1 MQLSVTLINRTFIQI
16 VSEFSKIICL
26 LLNSEQIF
34 NLFAR
39 QTIAY
44 VFSKYA
50 QASSVRSWQILI
62 KKIFPFLEDLVV
74 ITALSHSG
82 SFGKHFFCSRK
93 KKLFTSLGRSVSI
106 GKTVP
111 SVLHMALGGIQD
123 LRHSIYPV
131 LTSWLVNNI
140 HIFSGIEMHSQSK
153 VSCPRVPLVNEP
165 RHLYLV
171 QSKNHILYMNV

>member
-44 VFSKYA
+44 VFSKVCA
-50 QASSVRSWQILI
+50 GFFCQIMFQLSLSFWFVLPLFSLPSTCS
-62 KKIFPFLEDLVV
+62 KIVPFLEDLVV

-82 SFGKHFFCSRK
+82 SFGKHFFCFRK
-93 KKLFTSLGRSVSI
+93 KKLFTSLGWSVSI
-106 GKTVP
+106 GKNCALCLAYGLGWYPRPQAQYLP
-111 SVLHMALGGIQD
+111 STD
-123 LRHSIYPV
+123 L
-131 LTSWLVNNI
+131 LA
-140 HIFSGIEMHSQSK
+140 GE
-153 VSCPRVPLVNEP
+153 
-165 RHLYLV
+165 
-171 QSKNHILYMNV
+171 